1 MASSSG
7 QTGVRQPPR
16 QLKAVVKRSLHDRT
30 PLLRWLRRA
39 AAHLDVLEIK
49 RVPDTEVRPAE
60 DVAAVLPNCDVAIL
74 TGIAIINHTLDQLL
88 DLAGSAREVV
98 LLGASTP
105 MAPQSFAET
114 PVTLLAGV
122 QVADAEQM
130 LRIVSEGGSTRQFG
144 SAVRKLCGRV
154 APPRDSS
161 FTADPT
167 TVDPPV
173 VEVEGP

>member
-16 QLKAVVKRSLHDRT
+16 QLKAVAKRSLHDRT

-39 AAHLDVLEIK
+39 AA
-49 RVPDTEVRPAE
+49 
-60 DVAAVLPNCDVAIL
+60 VLPNCDVAIF
-74 TGIAIINHTLDQLL
+74 TGTAIINHTLGQLL

-98 LLGASTP
+98 LLGAFTP
-105 MAPQSFAET
+105 MAPRSFAET

-130 LRIVSEGGSTRQFG
+130 LRTVSAGGSTRQFG
-144 SAVRKLCGRV
+144 SAVRKLCARV
-154 APPRDSS
+154 AAPRDAS
-161 FTADPT
+161 FTADAST
-167 TVDPPV
+167 SDPPTA
-173 VEVEGP
+173 EVEGP